1 MLRKLLLTGLLLGS
15 LPAMAAERIVAL
27 TPDMAELVCAL
38 GRCNEL
44 VGRDRNALKP
54 ATLRKVPVI
63 GFSRALTVEPIIKA
77 KPTLV
82 LGSELAQ
89 PPAIWQQLRDMGVNA
104 HLLGT
109 KPDGSDFP
117 ALIRQ
122 AGQLLGRGDAAEQ
135 LALRWQQG
143 MTPAQ
148 AKGRRFL
155 ISYDGAMIAGRDT
168 AADLLI
174 RAAGGV
180 NVAGQWSGM
189 TRLNREVLQS
199 LQPEVVIV
207 ARHNRP
213 VYGSLEALAA
223 RPELA
228 DSPAV
233 KQRKL
238 FEMDV
243 LEIFAVG
250 LDSPAVVRRLQAL

>member
-1 MLRKLLLTGLLLGS
+1 MLRKLLLTGIFLS
-15 LPAMAAERIVAL
+15 SVPAIAAERIVAL

-38 GRCNEL
+38 GRCQEL

-54 ATLRKVPVI
+54 VAVRKVPVI
-63 GFSRALTVEPIIKA
+63 GFSRALTVEPIIKL

-82 LGSELAQ
+82 LGSDLAQ
-89 PPAIWQQLRDMGVNA
+89 PPAIWQQLRDVGVNA
-104 HLLGT
+104 HLLGS

-122 AGQLLGRGDAAEQ
+122 TGQLLGRNEAAEQ
-135 LALRWQQG
+135 LAQRWQKA
-143 MTPAQ
+143 MTPLQ

-155 ISYDGAMIAGRDT
+155 ISYDGSMIAGRDT

-180 NVAGQWSGM
+180 NVAAEWRGM
-189 TRLNREVLQS
+189 TRLNREVLQA
-199 LQPEVVIV
+199 LQPDVVIV

-228 DSPAV
+228 ASPAV
-233 KQRKL
+233 KQHKL

-243 LEIFAVG
+243 LDVFTVG